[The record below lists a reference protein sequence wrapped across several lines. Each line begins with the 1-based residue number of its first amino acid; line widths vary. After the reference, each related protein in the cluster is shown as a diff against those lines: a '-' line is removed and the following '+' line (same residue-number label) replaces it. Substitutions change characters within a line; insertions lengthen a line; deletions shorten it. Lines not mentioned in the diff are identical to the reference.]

1 MRSTISRTP
10 VAVAVTAAGALALT
24 ACGSSG
30 SEAGRSAGGKG
41 GEVVLRVPDP
51 GNSGFLAK
59 GKKDG
64 SLDRAL
70 EAVHARVVW
79 TGSAGPFAPAAQ
91 ALNADQLDVAQGS
104 ITSAIT
110 ALAQKPGF
118 KLFAQLEPDQAGEGI
133 LVKNGSPI
141 KEVKDLIGKKVAVS
155 QGGTSEYLLLKAL
168 EKNNIPADQV
178 QRVYLRAD
186 QTSGVFNSG
195 QVDAWATW
203 GTFSIPAIANTG
215 AHFLVDGKAVGSDNY
230 AVWAARSG
238 FAEQHPEVL
247 KAFYGYLHENGAKE
261 KADPAAYLNVFTDA
275 GPTAVSPAEQ
285 QVAVEFGKQRA
296 VDSPITEADIARF
309 GVVAAFYAE
318 QGVTKSKVDVK
329 PYLIDINSFGGA
341 ASGAASGVASGEASG
356 AAK

>member
-1 MRSTISRTP
+1 MRT
-10 VAVAVTAAGALALT
+10 AVRLAATATVLSTAALTLT

-30 SEAGRSAGGKG
+30 TKTSGESGGG
-41 GEVVLRVPDP
+41 GGAEVVLRVPDP

-64 SLDRAL
+64 SLDKAL
-70 EAVHARVVW
+70 AAAHAKVVW

-104 ITSAIT
+104 ITSAVA

-118 KLFAQLEPDQAGEGI
+118 KLFAQTAPDEAGEGI

-141 KEVKDLIGKKVAVS
+141 KEVKDLVGKKVAVS

-168 EKNNIPADQV
+168 EKNGIPADQV

-203 GTFSIPAIANTG
+203 GTFSIPALANTG
-215 AHFLVDGKAVGSDNY
+215 AHFLVNGKAVGSDNY
-230 AVWAARSG
+230 AVWAVRSA

-275 GPTAVSPAEQ
+275 GPTAVTPAEKQ
-285 QVAVEFGKQRA
+285 IAVDFGRQRA
-296 VDSPITEADIARF
+296 VDSPITDADTARF
-309 GVVAAFYAE
+309 AVVAKFYAD
-318 QGVTKSKVDVK
+318 QGVTKTLVDVK
-329 PYLIDINSFGGA
+329 PYLIDVNSLAGN
-341 ASGAASGVASGEASG
+341 
-356 AAK
+356 AK

>member
-1 MRSTISRTP
+1 MRTTVRRPLLAATALT
-10 VAVAVTAAGALALT
+10 AVAALALT
-24 ACGSSG
+24 ACSS
-30 SEAGRSAGGKG
+30 AKDTAASADGKG
-41 GEVVLRVPDP
+41 GAEVVLRVPDP

-64 SLDRAL
+64 SLDAAL
-70 EAVHARVVW
+70 AAVHAKVVW

-104 ITSAIT
+104 ITSAVT

-118 KLFAQLEPDQAGEGI
+118 KLFAQTEPDGAGEGI

-141 KEVKDLIGKKVAVS
+141 KEIKDLVGKKVAVS

-168 EKNNIPADQV
+168 EKSGIPADKV
-178 QRVYLRAD
+178 ERVYLRAD

-203 GTFSIPAIANTG
+203 GTFSIPAIANAN
-215 AHFLVDGKAVGSDNY
+215 AHFLADGKAVGSDNY
-230 AVWAARSG
+230 AVWAVRSA
-238 FAEQHPEVL
+238 FAEKHPEVV

-275 GPTAVSPAEQ
+275 GPTAVTPAEKEI
-285 QVAVEFGKQRA
+285 AVDFGKQHA
-296 VDSPITEADIARF
+296 VESPITETEAARF
-309 GVVAAFYAE
+309 AVVAKFYAD
-318 QGVTKSKVDVK
+318 QGVTKTLVDVK
-329 PYLIDINSFGGA
+329 PHLIDVNSL
-341 ASGAASGVASGEASG
+341 SGSGQ
-356 AAK
+356 

>member
-1 MRSTISRTP
+1 MRSTVKRT
-10 VAVAVTAAGALALT
+10 ATTFLAAAAALALT

-30 SEAGRSAGGKG
+30 PGAVGADGAGGKG

-70 EAVHARVVW
+70 AAVHAKVVW

-104 ITSAIT
+104 ITSATT

-118 KLFAQLEPDQAGEGI
+118 KLFAQIAPDQAGEGI

-141 KEVKDLIGKKVAVS
+141 KEVKDLVGKKVAVA
-155 QGGTSEYLLLKAL
+155 QGGTAEYLLLKAL
-168 EKNNIPADQV
+168 EKNSIPADQV

-203 GTFSIPAIANTG
+203 SVYAIPAIANTG

-230 AVWAARSG
+230 AVWAVRSA

-296 VDSPITEADIARF
+296 VDSPITDADLARF
-309 GVVAAFYAE
+309 AVVAAFYAD
-318 QGVTKSKVDVK
+318 QGVTKTKIDVK
-329 PYLIDINSFGGA
+329 PYVISLG
-341 ASGAASGVASGEASG
+341 GEAQ
-356 AAK
+356 

>member
-1 MRSTISRTP
+1 MRTP
-10 VAVAVTAAGALALT
+10 ARRRSPLAATALTAVAALALT
-24 ACGSSG
+24 ACSS
-30 SEAGRSAGGKG
+30 AQDTAAPADGKG
-41 GEVVLRVPDP
+41 GAEVVLRVPDP

-64 SLDRAL
+64 SLDAAL
-70 EAVHARVVW
+70 AAAHAKVVW

-104 ITSAIT
+104 ITSAVA

-118 KLFAQLEPDQAGEGI
+118 KLFAQTEPDQAGEGI

-141 KEVKDLIGKKVAVS
+141 KEIKDLVGKKVAVS

-168 EKNNIPADQV
+168 EKNGIPADRV

-203 GTFSIPAIANTG
+203 GTFSIPAIANAG
-215 AHFLVDGKAVGSDNY
+215 AHFLADGKAVGSDNY
-230 AVWAARSG
+230 AVWAVRSA
-238 FAEQHPEVL
+238 FAEKHPEVVG
-247 KAFYGYLHENGAKE
+247 AFYGYLHENGAKE

-275 GPTAVSPAEQ
+275 GPTAVTPAEQ
-285 QVAVEFGKQRA
+285 AVAVDFGKQRA
-296 VDSPITEADIARF
+296 VDSPITDADAARF
-309 GVVAAFYAE
+309 AVVAKFYAD
-318 QGVTKSKVDVK
+318 QGVTKTLVDVK
-329 PYLIDINSFGGA
+329 PYLLDVNSLPGDG
-341 ASGAASGVASGEASG
+341 
-356 AAK
+356 K

>member
-1 MRSTISRTP
+1 MHTP
-10 VAVAVTAAGALALT
+10 ARRPLLAAAALTAAAALGLT
-24 ACGSSG
+24 ACGST
-30 SEAGRSAGGKG
+30 AKDAAASAGGKG
-41 GEVVLRVPDP
+41 GAEVVLRVPDP

-70 EAVHARVVW
+70 AAVHAKVVW

-104 ITSAIT
+104 ITSAVA

-118 KLFAQLEPDQAGEGI
+118 KLFAQIAPDEAGEGI
-133 LVKNGSPI
+133 LVKDGSPI
-141 KEVKDLIGKKVAVS
+141 TKVEDLVGKKVAVS

-168 EKNNIPADQV
+168 QKNGIPADRV

-230 AVWAARSG
+230 AVWAVRSA
-238 FAEQHPEVL
+238 FAERHPEVL

-275 GPTAVSPAEQ
+275 GPTAVTPAER
-285 QVAVEFGKQRA
+285 QVAVEFGRQRA
-296 VDSPITEADIARF
+296 VDAPITAADTARF
-309 GVVAAFYAE
+309 DVVAAFYAD
-318 QGVTKSKVDVK
+318 QGVTKSKVDVA
-329 PYLIDINSFGGA
+329 PHLIDITTLAGA
-341 ASGAASGVASGEASG
+341 AG
-356 AAK
+356 